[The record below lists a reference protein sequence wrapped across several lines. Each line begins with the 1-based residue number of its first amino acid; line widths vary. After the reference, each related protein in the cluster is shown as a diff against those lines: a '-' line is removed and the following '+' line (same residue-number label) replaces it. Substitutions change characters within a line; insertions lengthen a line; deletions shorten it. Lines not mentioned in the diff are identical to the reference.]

1 MAFSDPLTLSVDGT
15 SLTLPRTGSSPNSGA
30 FTTPDQ
36 RYKLLVRHNAGR
48 RVQSVA
54 RLEFADVVTNP
65 LISGSFMPASL
76 AATFTVN
83 RPLTGLD
90 AETCIDLSAALVG
103 WLTASNLTKLVGQ
116 EI

>member
-1 MAFSDPLTLSVDGT
+1 
-15 SLTLPRTGSSPNSGA
+15 
-30 FTTPDQ
+30 
-36 RYKLLVRHNAGR
+36 
-48 RVQSVA
+48 
-54 RLEFADVVTNP
+54 
-65 LISGSFMPASL
+65 MPASL

-90 AETCIDLSAALVG
+90 AETCVDLSAALVG